1 MTPKIHNILGLSG
14 GKDSS
19 ALAIFI
25 KNNMPELH
33 KHIEY
38 VFADTEHE
46 IPETYDYL
54 NKIEIFTGKKITRL
68 KPYRSF
74 DDVLLATNFLP
85 SHAHRWCTGILK
97 KQTFRNYIQSKLKE
111 DGQKRTVNLYIGIR
125 ADEKFRLDG
134 SGQDTLITEKF
145 PFIEHNIYRQD
156 VEDILINEGV
166 GYPDYYKWRK
176 RSGCYFCFYQSC
188 MDWINLY
195 ENHPDLYNK
204 AMSYEYTNCD
214 KIKSGRMGFNME
226 YSLKDMIKPEN
237 IKKIKENYQKGL
249 EKRQKH
255 SKLNIVHNLFKEFI
269 NEDDLSACSCYKFAH
284 F

>member
-1 MTPKIHNILGLSG
+1 MEYNILGLSG

-25 KNNMPELH
+25 KKQLPDIH
-33 KHIEY
+33 KDIEY

-54 NKIEIFTGKKITRL
+54 NKIEVFTGKKITRL

-97 KQTFRNYIQSKLKE
+97 KQTFKNYIQSKLQEADKE
-111 DGQKRTVNLYIGIR
+111 TKVNLYIGIR
-125 ADEKFRLDG
+125 ADERFRLDG
-134 SGQDTLITEKF
+134 AGQDKLITEKF

-156 VEDILINEGV
+156 VENILVNEGI

-188 MDWINLY
+188 LDWIKLY
-195 ENHPDLYNK
+195 ENHPDLYQK
-204 AMSYEYTNCD
+204 AMEYEYTDCK
-214 KIKSGRMGFNME
+214 KIKSGRMGFNMD

-237 IKKIKENYQKGL
+237 IQKIKEKYQKL
-249 EKRQKH
+249 QEKNEHH
-255 SKLNIVHNLFKEFI
+255 SKIDIVHNLFNDFI
-269 NEDDLSACSCYKFAH
+269 TEDDYSSQTIYKFA
-284 F
+284 

>member
-97 KQTFRNYIQSKLKE
+97 KQTFQKLYPIKV
-111 DGQKRTVNLYIGIR
+111 KRGWTKT
-125 ADEKFRLDG
+125 D
-134 SGQDTLITEKF
+134 S
-145 PFIEHNIYRQD
+145 
-156 VEDILINEGV
+156 
-166 GYPDYYKWRK
+166 
-176 RSGCYFCFYQSC
+176 
-188 MDWINLY
+188 
-195 ENHPDLYNK
+195 
-204 AMSYEYTNCD
+204 
-214 KIKSGRMGFNME
+214 
-226 YSLKDMIKPEN
+226 
-237 IKKIKENYQKGL
+237 
-249 EKRQKH
+249 
-255 SKLNIVHNLFKEFI
+255 
-269 NEDDLSACSCYKFAH
+269 
-284 F
+284 

>member
-1 MTPKIHNILGLSG
+1 MEYNILGLSG

-25 KNNMPELH
+25 KNQLPDIHTN
-33 KHIEY
+33 IEY

-54 NKIEIFTGKKITRL
+54 NKIEVFTGKKITRL

-97 KQTFRNYIQSKLKE
+97 KQTFKNYIQSKIQESDKAAN
-111 DGQKRTVNLYIGIR
+111 VNLYIGIR
-125 ADEKFRLDG
+125 ADERFRLDG
-134 SGQDTLITEKF
+134 AGQDRLITEKF
-145 PFIEHNIYRQD
+145 PFIEHNIYKQD
-156 VEDILINEGV
+156 VEDILINEGI
-166 GYPDYYKWRK
+166 GYPDYYRWRK

-188 MDWINLY
+188 MDWIRLY
-195 ENHPDLYNK
+195 ENHPDLYQK
-204 AMSYEYTNCD
+204 AMKYEYTDCK
-214 KIKSGRMGFNME
+214 KIKSGRMGFNMD

-237 IKKIKENYQKGL
+237 IQKIKENYQKQQ
-249 EKRQKH
+249 EKNKRH
-255 SKLNIVHNLFKEFI
+255 SRLDIVHNLFNEFI
-269 NEDDLSACSCYKFAH
+269 TEDDCFSQTIYKFAH